1 MLEHC
6 ITSRIQLDFN
16 FNKREWNWFE
26 HDKYHRCGEGWSRG
40 TRRRKK
46 DRRQNTILSRNLYL
60 QLLISPQSL
69 QFFPQGLS
77 QQEASQAFAFF
88 HCRPAKRLK
97 QRFGFNQ
104 VQSCVWL
111 VWRVFRKWICWHF
124 NIAKTFV
131 HHDCKLFTSFQV
143 VHLLLVKVLTIENF

>member
-1 MLEHC
+1 MTLSFSLFWMNLLIEINKVNHKTLESWHFNC
-6 ITSRIQLDFN
+6 WMNWNVGALYHVRIQLDFN

-40 TRRRKK
+40 TRRREK

-97 QRFGFNQ
+97 
-104 VQSCVWL
+104 
-111 VWRVFRKWICWHF
+111 K
-124 NIAKTFV
+124 
-131 HHDCKLFTSFQV
+131 DC
-143 VHLLLVKVLTIENF
+143 

>member
-97 QRFGFNQ
+97 QDGKDVHCIDFNCHKKNNKLRDDLNAVDKNNAFLTNDSFLQVFIKLSFDNEIFG
-104 VQSCVWL
+104 
-111 VWRVFRKWICWHF
+111 K
-124 NIAKTFV
+124 
-131 HHDCKLFTSFQV
+131 
-143 VHLLLVKVLTIENF
+143 